1 MSICKTYIF
10 KFVLSLS
17 LALLNSLSLLNSEKN
32 VNQNVLISPKKKK
45 IYIYIYK
52 IKNKKCAPKFGAFS
66 SKGALSNGLIGLSL
80 GLALILVRV

>member
-45 IYIYIYK
+45 YIYIYK

>member
-32 VNQNVLISPKKKK
+32 VNQNVLISPKN